1 MRSPNRWIIAL
12 LPILL
17 LTGGLLTATAD
28 SGQVLVLVGAD
39 DQAAMDVL
47 AAGNAAVHHQ
57 SQRLVIALVHA
68 GLLAEPG
75 LRSATV
81 LDRTPWEDGEALY
94 WAYHPGRKDARPEEA
109 AKVETLFRDGNTLL
123 VRAAPQEAERLPLQ
137 GWEIARIPE
146 TTFPLRT
153 AAQDTSRQFPAPQFG
168 GLIDQMVTQV
178 NTASYTATMQSL
190 VDFGTRYSYSDEI
203 VDAAD
208 WIYGQMTGF
217 GLAVERDEFSIS
229 SYTRENIIATI
240 PGQVYPNEVLFITAH
255 YDSTSNDPYNS
266 APGADDNGSGSSAVI
281 EAARV
286 LSAYQFERT
295 IVLACFAGEEQGL
308 YGSFAYTADVLA
320 AGMDVI
326 GCINFDMVA
335 YSGSDPAPPDL
346 IIYTNTDSLSLAGQ
360 FEDAA
365 LHYFPDDLEPVIIND
380 SGMQS
385 SDHAAFWSR
394 GFPAVFGCEAE
405 PWTAD
410 FNPVYHTINDL
421 PDILD
426 MDYAAN
432 VTRAGL
438 AAVAD
443 LAVPLDGGE
452 ARLVSGPGA
461 GPDNP
466 PLVRVFPPEQDAA
479 PLAEWSA
486 YGATG
491 YGVNVAAGNLA
502 GDLADEILTGAGPG
516 AIYGPHVRGFQA
528 DGSALSGLS
537 FLAYGTNKYGVNVA
551 AGDLDGDG
559 MDEIITG
566 AGPGAVFG
574 PHVRAFS
581 YDGST
586 TVTPV
591 PGVSYFAYGTPKWGV
606 NVACGD
612 LDGDGKDEI
621 LTGAGP
627 GSVYG
632 PHVRGWSLEGGTVQA
647 MTSLSFLA
655 YGTNHFGVRVTCG
668 DIDGDGMAELITAPG
683 PSSQFAAHIRGWNFD
698 GTALTEL
705 AGINFFAWPA
715 EERLYGARVNATT
728 DLDGDG
734 RADLVVAAGPD
745 PAAGTP
751 VRVYGFDGGAPVL
764 LFTLDAFDSGV
775 THGASVAAGRF

>member
-1 MRSPNRWIIAL
+1 MHSPNRWIIAL
-12 LPILL
+12 FTVLL
-17 LTGGLLTATAD
+17 LTGCRLTAAAD
-28 SGQVLVLVGAD
+28 SGRVLVLARAD
-39 DQAAMDVL
+39 DQAAMELL
-47 AAGNAAVHHQ
+47 AAGNAPVHHQ
-57 SQRLVIALVHA
+57 SQRYVIALVDA
-68 GLLAEPG
+68 GRLDEPG
-75 LRSATV
+75 LRSATI
-81 LDRTPWEDGEALY
+81 LDRTPWEAGEAYY
-94 WAYHPGRKDARPEEA
+94 WAYNPGLKDARPKDAGKIE
-109 AKVETLFRDGNTLL
+109 VLFRDGNTML
-123 VRAAPQEAERLPLQ
+123 VRAAPLEAERLPLR
-137 GWEIARIPE
+137 GWEIARIQRAAA
-146 TTFPLRT
+146 PLRT
-153 AAQDTSRQFPAPQFG
+153 AVRDTAAQFPAPQFG
-168 GLIDQMVTQV
+168 GVIDQMVNAV
-178 NTASYTATMQSL
+178 DTATYAATLQSL

-203 VDAAD
+203 LDAAD
-208 WIYGQMTGF
+208 WIHGRLTGF
-217 GLAVERDEFSIS
+217 GLTVERDEFSIS

-240 PGQVYPNEVLFITAH
+240 PGQVHPDEVLFITAH
-255 YDSTSNDPYNS
+255 YDSISNDPYNA

-286 LSAYQFERT
+286 LSQYAFERT
-295 IVLACFAGEEQGL
+295 IIFACFAGEEQGL

-320 AGMDVI
+320 TGMDVI
-326 GCINFDMVA
+326 GCINFDMIA

-346 IIYTNTDSLSLAGQ
+346 IIYTNTASLSLAGQ

-380 SGMQS
+380 SGMTA

-394 GFPAVFGCEAE
+394 GYPAVFGCEAE

-410 FNPVYHTINDL
+410 FNPLYHTTNDL

-443 LAVPLDGGE
+443 LAVPLATGE
-452 ARLVSGPGA
+452 ARVVSGPGA

-466 PLVRVFPPEQDAA
+466 ALVRVFPPEQDAA
-479 PLAEWSA
+479 ALAEWSA

-502 GDLADEILTGAGPG
+502 GDPAEEILTGAGPG

-528 DGSALSGLS
+528 DGTALPGLS

-586 TVTPV
+586 TVTPL
-591 PGVSYFAYGTPKWGV
+591 PEVSYFAYGTPKWGV

-612 LDGDGKDEI
+612 LDGDGRDEI

-632 PHVRGWSLEGGTVQA
+632 PHVRGWSLAGGTVQA

-668 DIDGDGMAELITAPG
+668 DIDGDGMAELITGPG
-683 PSSQFAAHIRGWNFD
+683 PSPQFAAHIRGWNYD
-698 GTALTEL
+698 GVALTEL

-715 EERLYGARVNATT
+715 EELLYGARVSATT

-734 RADLVVAAGPD
+734 LADLVVAAGPD
-745 PAAGTP
+745 PAAATP
-751 VRVYGFDGGAPVL
+751 VRVYGFADGAPTL
-764 LFTLDAFDSGV
+764 LFTLDAFDGGV